1 MGRTKRQGRNYTA
14 DLAVLR
20 EEMDEGGHTYEE
32 TDEDDSAS
40 EEESSVIMVV
50 VSNVLVCEACVLE
63 YICIDLSPN
72 HSG

>member
-1 MGRTKRQGRNYTA
+1 MRRTKRQGRNYTA

-20 EEMDEGGHTYEE
+20 EMDEGGYTDEE
-32 TDEDDSAS
+32 TDEDDAAS
-40 EEESSVIMVV
+40 EEESSMIMVV